1 MISFMVPMLSVRPSQ
16 NRSGSLSFA
25 AIAEDGTARMAAN
38 ARAAVIT
45 GFLGKEFNAMVNLTV
60 QGAMNV

>member
-1 MISFMVPMLSVRPSQ
+1 
-16 NRSGSLSFA
+16 
-25 AIAEDGTARMAAN
+25 MAAN